1 MIPEQLACGAKNG
14 SVFSPVSLISVP
26 SLSWQNIAYHRLTM
40 KAQKK
45 RPLLL
50 FAGCTKAID
59 PGLDKGCGR
68 IMSDVSSMYIT
79 YVLELYKWQNDTAT
93 LHELW
98 PVVNITSIPRL
109 FVPSL
114 SW

>member
-1 MIPEQLACGAKNG
+1 M
-14 SVFSPVSLISVP
+14 
-26 SLSWQNIAYHRLTM
+26 
-40 KAQKK
+40 
-45 RPLLL
+45 L